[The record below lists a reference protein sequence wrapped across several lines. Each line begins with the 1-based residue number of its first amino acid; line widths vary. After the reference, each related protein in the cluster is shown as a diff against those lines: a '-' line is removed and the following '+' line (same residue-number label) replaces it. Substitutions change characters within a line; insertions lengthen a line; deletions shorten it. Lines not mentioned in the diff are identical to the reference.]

1 MTDPPEWFLGRL
13 VHQPVAQAVL
23 AVTFTAGPHTSAK
36 ELHARLAAA
45 ARGAASGMV
54 AADPRDGISCLD
66 ETLIAMQSVM
76 NAEVIPK
83 PEQAKEWLWSHGG
96 HATASAL
103 SKLTVCH
110 NTQAHSLGRRVVAD
124 AQRLAA
130 QSRQGGEKP
139 SSTAMPAET
148 VGADGVGAGSES
160 GSDGDAVT
168 AVDGAA
174 ILGPKLAED
183 GEQ

>member
-1 MTDPPEWFLGRL
+1 M
-13 VHQPVAQAVL
+13 
-23 AVTFTAGPHTSAK
+23 
-36 ELHARLAAA
+36 HARLAAT

-103 SKLTVCH
+103 SKLTVCR

-130 QSRQGGEKP
+130 KSRQGGRE
-139 SSTAMPAET
+139 AELS
-148 VGADGVGAGSES
+148 GHAGRDC
-160 GSDGDAVT
+160 GS
-168 AVDGAA
+168 
-174 ILGPKLAED
+174 
-183 GEQ
+183 